1 MKCSAGQEDTVE
13 TLKFW
18 SHRRVNRRLCIVT
31 EGYSMVHRFTIG
43 VIEGDRKVL
52 VIDAGMGMAPGLRE
66 YIEQITGS
74 EKPILCACTH
84 GHPDHVGSACLF
96 DEAYLS
102 SLDYP
107 RLESFALNPEVRL
120 QDLEGFAL
128 GSPEVLA
135 YCREHYLDNRGTKFS
150 EITDGQVFDLGGVSL
165 EAVALPGHSDG
176 HFTFFNRDEGYVFT
190 GDGINADVH
199 LKKLDREG
207 LLVYAASVRRFMER
221 AGERAIL
228 YPAHLP
234 AAFSIETARDV
245 AAACEEV
252 AEGRTQGDPPGETI
266 FGRRAGDSRIRMHY
280 VHNTCIVY
288 NRELIGRT
296 DS

>member
-1 MKCSAGQEDTVE
+1 M
-13 TLKFW
+13 
-18 SHRRVNRRLCIVT
+18 
-31 EGYSMVHRFTIG
+31 
-43 VIEGDRKVL
+43 
-52 VIDAGMGMAPGLRE
+52 
-66 YIEQITGS
+66 
-74 EKPILCACTH
+74 
-84 GHPDHVGSACLF
+84 
-96 DEAYLS
+96 
-102 SLDYP
+102 DYP

-207 LLVYAASVRRFMER
+207 LLVYEVP
-221 AGERAIL
+221 AGYED
-228 YPAHLP
+228 
-234 AAFSIETARDV
+234 FSIS
-245 AAACEEV
+245 
-252 AEGRTQGDPPGETI
+252 TQDTYSDGTTGDTY
-266 FGRRAGDSRIRMHY
+266 F
-280 VHNTCIVY
+280 VY
-288 NRELIGRT
+288 FTPEKQ
-296 DS
+296 